1 MSIFHTPR
9 AADISVAH
17 MRELVVNS
25 NSQKRLVSILPPHP
39 LAALAIMISISC
51 ATTELCPGM
60 LPYRRLWT
68 LSPLFVGSAAWFEDN
83 PRQIVDFAFKTRL
96 PALYIR
102 REYVEIGGVM
112 SYGVD
117 FREMYRN
124 AAQYIVR
131 VLKGEKPADLP
142 VIQPTKIELVINLK
156 SMKSLGLSTT
166 PPLLARADEVIE

>member
-1 MSIFHTPR
+1 MQTHAVGTRSP
-9 AADISVAH
+9 
-17 MRELVVNS
+17 
-25 NSQKRLVSILPPHP
+25 
-39 LAALAIMISISC
+39 AALEGALPEITKESPE
-51 ATTELCPGM
+51 ALC
-60 LPYRRLWT
+60 LWDRRLG
-68 LSPLFVGSAAWFEDN
+68 LRIIPGKS
-83 PRQIVDFAFKTRL
+83 VDFAFKTRL